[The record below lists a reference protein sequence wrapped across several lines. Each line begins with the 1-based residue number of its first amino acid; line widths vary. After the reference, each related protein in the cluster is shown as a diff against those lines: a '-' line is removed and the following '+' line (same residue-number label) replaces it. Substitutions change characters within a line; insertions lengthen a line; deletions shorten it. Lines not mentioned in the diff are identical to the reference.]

1 MSDNKELDIL
11 MNIYGFR
18 FRTAT
23 EVLGLEERR
32 KRWVM
37 ALLEQAYTK
46 GKNEKMFDKRK
57 Y

>member
-1 MSDNKELDIL
+1 MYDQNELDKL
-11 MNIYGFR
+11 MKVYGFR

>member
-1 MSDNKELDIL
+1 MQNKDELDVL
-11 MNIYGFR
+11 MNVYGFR

-37 ALLEQAYTK
+37 ALLEQAYKK
-46 GKNEKMFDKRK
+46 GVDNRK
-57 Y
+57 K